1 MKSVLITSAAA
12 ISTKLTILTHQNEF
26 YIQVKE
32 ADGPNDDSSSHV
44 SL

>member
-1 MKSVLITSAAA
+1 MKSVLVTSPAA
-12 ISTKLTILTHQNEF
+12 ISTKLTIPTHQNEF

-32 ADGPNDDSSSHV
+32 VDGLKDDSSSHV